1 MQSNNHRFRLYIKSN
16 AFYWSN
22 NKVLYSIMIACL
34 IIYFFKAEILK
45 IENKNFDN
53 VVMGILIATLWIG
66 IGLKFIGFT
75 KTEPLNGKFEGFL
88 FIDKNSIN
96 INNRGFQFEE
106 VKNIEISND
115 DYYGKLV
122 GISKG
127 NFNCALSNGVNNY
140 IKIKLYSGEI
150 IINYFEL
157 YYANDF
163 QKLRNELINFYL
175 NGKIEF
181 ENLASVLGEK
191 SKKEINELKLEI
203 EKMSVNDN
211 I

>member
-1 MQSNNHRFRLYIKSN
+1 MQNNNLRFRLFIKSN
-16 AFYWSN
+16 AFYWSK

-34 IIYFFKAEILK
+34 IIYFFKVEILK
-45 IENKNFDN
+45 IENNNFDN
-53 VVMGILIATLWIG
+53 VVLVILIATLWIG
-66 IGLKFIGFT
+66 IVLKFIGFT
-75 KTEPLNGKFEGFL
+75 KTEPLNGKLEGFL
-88 FIDKNSIN
+88 IIDKNSIN

-106 VKNIEISND
+106 IKSIEISND

-127 NFNCALSNGVNNY
+127 NFNGALSNGVNNY